1 MNSCHKKILSKFI
14 FSNPLITSRKL
25 IAINAFFLI
34 GMVALSISCI
44 MNFFITHN
52 YPVSILDAVAFS
64 IFLFS
69 FLDLKNTQNVDK
81 ATKIGISIISIF
93 MFTFSII
100 NKNESFGLIWSI
112 FLPIFAMVMLGH
124 KKGLI
129 VSLIYYI
136 VLYSIL
142 FYGLFYWENT
152 NWDTLSFLRF
162 IITSLVLI
170 FAIFGMEYSV
180 HKMENN
186 LKEISITDP
195 LTGLYNRRK
204 TDETIKE
211 EYESFNR
218 YDMSLSICIIDID
231 NFKHIN
237 DTYGHAAGDMVLIQL
252 SEILKNNT
260 RKMDIIGRWGG
271 EEFLIIMPHTNIDEA
286 FANIKKIKQK
296 INSFQFEGIGYITCS
311 FGMSEAQNKE
321 ENIENIFIRTD
332 ENLYKAKNTGKD
344 KIIY

>member
-1 MNSCHKKILSKFI
+1 MNSFYKNFFSQFI
-14 FSNPLITSRKL
+14 FGDPVLTRKL

-34 GMVALSISCI
+34 GMIALAIFSII
-44 MNFFITHN
+44 NFFVTHN
-52 YPVSILDAVAFS
+52 YPVSLLDTIAFAIL
-64 IFLFS
+64 LFS
-69 FLDLKNTQNVDK
+69 FIDLKKTQNIDK
-81 ATKIGISIISIF
+81 ATKIGIAIISIF
-93 MFTFSII
+93 MFTFTII
-100 NKNESFGLIWSI
+100 NHNQSFGLIWSI
-112 FLPIFAMVMLGH
+112 FFPIFAMVMLGH

-129 VSLIYYI
+129 VSIIYYI
-136 VLYSIL
+136 ILYSML

-152 NWDTLSFLRF
+152 NWDALSFLRF
-162 IITSLVLI
+162 IITSFVLVL
-170 FAIFGMEYSV
+170 ANFGMEYSV

-204 TDETIKE
+204 TDETIKK
-211 EYESFNR
+211 EYESFQR
-218 YDMSLSICIIDID
+218 HDMSLSICIIDID

-260 RKMDIIGRWGG
+260 RKMDTIGRWGG

-296 INSFQFEGIGYITCS
+296 INDFQFEKIGHLTCS

-321 ENIENIFIRTD
+321 ENIENLFIKTD

-344 KIIY
+344 KIVY